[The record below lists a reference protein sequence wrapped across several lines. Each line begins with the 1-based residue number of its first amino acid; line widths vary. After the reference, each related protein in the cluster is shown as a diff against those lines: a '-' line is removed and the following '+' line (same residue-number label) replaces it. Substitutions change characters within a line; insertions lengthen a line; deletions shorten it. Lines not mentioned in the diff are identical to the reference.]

1 MADKKITALNAS
13 TGLSTDDLFHVV
25 DDPSGSPTNK
35 KITNANVFNKVPTF
49 LGLNSVDTP
58 SASGAMSLTT
68 AITLLDASSSARVMT
83 LANSTTVGQIKIIV
97 STGAVSNTLSVQC
110 TGATVGAGST
120 YTFTSGA
127 NGTGETLILLWTGA
141 AWVPIAFGGNHGT
154 TDPASGATAGSPGSI
169 AIT

>member
-127 NGTGETLILLWTGA
+127 DGTGETLILLWTGA
-141 AWVPIAFGGNHGT
+141 AWVPSAFGGNAVA
-154 TDPASGATAGSPGSI
+154 TDPGSGGSPGTI